1 MADLE
6 RALQEIKERNARVE
20 LQKAWEGSLTR
31 RAFIATVTYLVA
43 YLYMR
48 YGLNVAAPHL
58 DALVPT
64 GGYLLS
70 TFSLPVIRIWWGEKI
85 YKKPEGVL

>member
-1 MADLE
+1 MDQLQQ
-6 RALQEIKERNARVE
+6 ALAAIQDRNERVE
-20 LQKAWEGSLTR
+20 MQKAWETSATR
-31 RAFIATVTYLVA
+31 RFFIALVTYLTA

-48 YGLNVAAPHL
+48 YGLEVAKPYL

-70 TFSLPVIRIWWGEKI
+70 SLSLPVIRECWMKK
-85 YKKPEGVL
+85 YKERKGT